1 MAKESNRMRKEP
13 ARQPLDRIDRAL
25 VAAVQQDVRRSNK
38 ELAARVGLS
47 PSACLERMRRLR
59 ARGVIRGAW
68 AEVDPRALGIDLEA
82 MIAVT
87 LRQHVRDDVESF
99 RAHALALPE
108 VVAVH
113 HVAGQVDFLVQVAV
127 RDSRHLRDLA
137 LDAFSARPEVSRIE
151 TSIIFATTWSP
162 RLPDYLDPEPAASPP
177 SRRRRRTL
185 PT

>member
-1 MAKESNRMRKEP
+1 MRKEP

-137 LDAFSARPEVSRIE
+137 LDEFSARAEVARIE

-162 RLPDYLDPEPAASPP
+162 RLPDYLDPPPTAAPP
-177 SRRRRRTL
+177 PRRRRRTL
-185 PT
+185 PA